1 MSAVLPS
8 EHSDLRRKTR
18 TTFTLLSLWEL
29 GLLLSYFLVLSLR
42 RAFSA
47 AVLSC
52 IHTRSKPAGYAP
64 RTRDLSRHAR
74 ARITTIPTIEEMP
87 ASQQRAANFGPAH

>member
-52 IHTRSKPAGYAP
+52 IHTRSKPAA
-64 RTRDLSRHAR
+64 RARDLSRHAR